1 MSLVKFSHRP
11 MSSFLDD
18 FFLPQWPSK
27 SPIFSSS
34 IPAVNVQERE
44 KDFLLSFAVP
54 GKNKEDFEID
64 VDQDVL
70 SVSALSQEEATTEND
85 DLFTRKEF
93 NYQSFKRSFSLPES
107 VDTTKIKAQYKEG
120 ILSINLPKR
129 KEALPQPTKRIAIE

>member
-27 SPIFSSS
+27 SPVSSS

-54 GKNKEDFEID
+54 GKNKADFEID
-64 VDQDVL
+64 VDKEVL
-70 SVSALSQEEATTEND
+70 SVSALAQEATKEND

-93 NYQSFKRSFSLPES
+93 NYQSFKRSFALPES